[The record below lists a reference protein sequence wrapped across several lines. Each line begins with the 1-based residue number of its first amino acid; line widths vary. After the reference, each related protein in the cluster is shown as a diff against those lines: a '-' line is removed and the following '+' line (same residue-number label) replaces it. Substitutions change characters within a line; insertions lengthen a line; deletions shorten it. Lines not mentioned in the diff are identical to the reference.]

1 MIQVEQNKSN
11 NEWQQRRTRIQIG
24 SEKQSVVK
32 HLLEALEQV
41 RGEGIDIE
49 DEAKEHHRRPT
60 KTTKTTTPQQQENKK
75 RQKHKKLAWSFKFMA
90 LHFI

>member
-1 MIQVEQNKSN
+1 MIQEEQNKNN

-32 HLLEALEQV
+32 HLLDGLEQV

-49 DEAKEHHRRPT
+49 DEAKEHHRRRT
-60 KTTKTTTPQQQENKK
+60 MTTTPQQQENKK

-90 LHFI
+90 LHFLKWK

>member
-1 MIQVEQNKSN
+1 MIQEEQNKSN

-60 KTTKTTTPQQQENKK
+60 TTTPQQQENKK
-75 RQKHKKLAWSFKFMA
+75 RRRKHKKLAWSFKFMA
-90 LHFI
+90 LLFF

>member
-1 MIQVEQNKSN
+1 MTTTKNA
-11 NEWQQRRTRIQIG
+11 RIQIG

-32 HLLEALEQV
+32 HLLDGLEQV

-49 DEAKEHHRRPT
+49 DEAKEHHRRRTTTKT
-60 KTTKTTTPQQQENKK
+60 KTTKTLQQQENKK

-90 LHFI
+90 LHFFLMKINNIF